1 MATQVIQQGG
11 NVRLIVSGQQGRG
24 IADAEVINGDLV
36 LDYTDGTSDN
46 VGQVVSSGILP
57 NALVGR
63 DSGDFL
69 VSRVTGDI
77 LVGRN

>member
-1 MATQVIQQGG
+1 MGTQIIQTGG
-11 NVRLIVSGQQGRG
+11 NVRLIVSPRG
-24 IADAEVINGDLV
+24 IADAEVVNGDLV

-46 VGQVVSSGILP
+46 VGQVIVPGVTP

-63 DSGDFL
+63 DNGDYL

-77 LVGRN
+77 LVGRV